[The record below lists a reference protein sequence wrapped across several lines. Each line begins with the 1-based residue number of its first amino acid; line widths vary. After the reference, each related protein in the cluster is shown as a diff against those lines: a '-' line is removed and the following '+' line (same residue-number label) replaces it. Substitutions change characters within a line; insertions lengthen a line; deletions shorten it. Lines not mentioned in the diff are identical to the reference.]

1 MWFYCFEVKA
11 IQSKKE
17 AKSIKNI
24 QKSILF
30 CDVLKTSDIMQK
42 IKVPL
47 NVKTEVCLNGDTTN
61 FSLHTNKKA
70 LDLST
75 ILFAVVTLEK
85 SESQERNNH
94 HFSKYWGHFCFLFH
108 SWWSS
113 VQNSRKKIDVQDI

>member
-47 NVKTEVCLNGDTTN
+47 NVKTEVSLNGDTTN

-75 ILFAVVTLEK
+75 ILFVVVTLEK
-85 SESQERNNH
+85 SESQERNNY
-94 HFSKYWGHFCFLFH
+94 HFSKINIGGIFVFSFTADGAPC
-108 SWWSS
+108 
-113 VQNSRKKIDVQDI
+113 RTAEKR

>member
-1 MWFYCFEVKA
+1 MKA

-47 NVKTEVCLNGDTTN
+47 NVKTEVSLNGDTTN

-70 LDLST
+70 LDLLST

-108 SWWSS
+108 S
-113 VQNSRKKIDVQDI
+113 

>member
-42 IKVPL
+42 IKVPW
-47 NVKTEVCLNGDTTN
+47 NVKTEVSLNGDTTN

-85 SESQERNNH
+85 SESQERSNH